1 MAPASPK
8 GGPTDYV
15 AAPVN
20 TVHFEV
26 TTPQP
31 HYARRKALE
40 AAHPELKELAEKR
53 PDTILYVLFAVA
65 AQVGIAWY
73 LRSISASWYVVIG
86 AAFAVGAVMDHLLWV
101 LIHDLTHDS
110 SFDNPIWNKMAACF
124 ANIPIIFPAAISFRY
139 YHRLHHSQLN
149 IAWTDPDMPG
159 PTEIGIFGSSFLGKA
174 TWMLFFAAIQALR
187 TLRYNFEFGGNEP
200 WIAFNWVTQMSAN
213 IAVLWYLG
221 PQGFG
226 YMLASSMFAVGLH
239 PLGAR
244 WIAEHYSVHAPQET
258 YSYYGS
264 FNNVSLNVGYHN
276 EHHDLP
282 HIPWQN
288 LPKIRKIAPEF
299 YDTLWYHTSYWALLW
314 AFLSDSRFSLA
325 TRVLRRK
332 TPKVYL
338 KRDREPND
346 EGEPEEVAD
355 ALKGKTVE
363 AEPEEP
369 AGPPPSNSRRRRK
382 SVSA

>member
-174 TWMLFFAAIQALR
+174 TWMLFFAAIQVRFLPSLR
-187 TLRYNFEFGGNEP
+187 PAPFLRASGFHFFTTHQLTSPLSHSLVIKFPPCRHCAPCVTTLSS
-200 WIAFNWVTQMSAN
+200 AAMS
-213 IAVLWYLG
+213 
-221 PQGFG
+221 P
-226 YMLASSMFAVGLH
+226 GL
-239 PLGAR
+239 P
-244 WIAEHYSVHAPQET
+244 ST
-258 YSYYGS
+258 GS
-264 FNNVSLNVGYHN
+264 
-276 EHHDLP
+276 P
-282 HIPWQN
+282 
-288 LPKIRKIAPEF
+288 R
-299 YDTLWYHTSYWALLW
+299 
-314 AFLSDSRFSLA
+314 
-325 TRVLRRK
+325 
-332 TPKVYL
+332 
-338 KRDREPND
+338 
-346 EGEPEEVAD
+346 
-355 ALKGKTVE
+355 
-363 AEPEEP
+363 
-369 AGPPPSNSRRRRK
+369 
-382 SVSA
+382 